1 MIEFQPPLRNC
12 SIQHLTLPLMSP
24 LNLSKVAV
32 KLFCEG
38 KTKGG
43 TSTEQGLDQACIDV
57 ANTNLI
63 NANNGIINGIIIA
76 IFHICVSR
84 GQGRGK
90 DSYMLWRRRD
100 MINNSDRKVFF
111 IAVDLSCFD
120 NQ

>member
-12 SIQHLTLPLMSP
+12 SIQRLTLPLMSP

-32 KLFCEG
+32 KLFWEG

-63 NANNGIINGIIIA
+63 NANDGIII
-76 IFHICVSR
+76 
-84 GQGRGK
+84 
-90 DSYMLWRRRD
+90 SYMGSSAQD
-100 MINNSDRKVFF
+100 GENEQY
-111 IAVDLSCFD
+111 LS
-120 NQ
+120 